1 MNGTGYEFDEDALK
15 RSGYNQTLKFKPQ
28 QAKGRRKTRQ
38 RNVIWF
44 NPPFS
49 KNVKTR
55 VAQEFLK
62 LIDKHF
68 SNNRKYRKIFNRN
81 NVKVSYSSMPNI
93 GSIISGHNKRVL
105 EEKTTRNERQCNCRN
120 PENCP
125 LNGQCL
131 AKGILYEAAV
141 NSNIPGYEE
150 RLYKG
155 ITDRCFKERFKE
167 HKKTFANQKYS
178 NETELTKEIW
188 RIKDEGG
195 VPEIKWKILRKAQ
208 SYNPK
213 TKRCALCLQEKLE
226 IAEHEGWNM
235 LNKRSEAVAKCIH
248 QNKYAL
254 SRLDDSLK

>member
-1 MNGTGYEFDEDALK
+1 MYVNLNDGSCKPYKKPNDETTYVQKESNHPPNVIKKLQSMIEQKNSDLSSTNEIFVVAKGYYKGALK
-15 RSGYNQTLKFKPQ
+15 KSGYNQTLKFKPQ
-28 QAKGRRKTRQ
+28 QAKGRRKNRQ

-105 EEKTTRNERQCNCRN
+105 EEKTTRNERQCSCHK
-120 PENCP
+120 PDDWTV

-131 AKGILYEAAV
+131 AKGVLYEAAV
-141 NSNIPGYEE
+141 NFLTSLGTKKRYTKASQTGFSKIHSRSMRKPSDIGNI
-150 RLYKG
+150 
-155 ITDRCFKERFKE
+155 
-167 HKKTFANQKYS
+167 
-178 NETELTKEIW
+178 
-188 RIKDEGG
+188 
-195 VPEIKWKILRKAQ
+195 
-208 SYNPK
+208 
-213 TKRCALCLQEKLE
+213 
-226 IAEHEGWNM
+226 
-235 LNKRSEAVAKCIH
+235 
-248 QNKYAL
+248 
-254 SRLDDSLK
+254 